1 MADGDAPTI
10 EQRQECKIRMLE
22 RRVRSQAE
30 ELRKLQ
36 AILIER
42 KDALRL
48 LGIAWSTRG
57 ADTMA
62 GEVTREELDRL
73 VKMVNRIH
81 LRLLNTEYRI
91 AYATVDDRLKAANAA
106 AWAKVTEIAGWRMDE
121 MRKREAAESEV
132 LRLRAE
138 LDGSKADG

>member
-22 RRVRSQAE
+22 RRVRGQAE

-42 KDALRL
+42 KQALNL

-57 ADTMA
+57 ADTRA
-62 GEVTREELDRL
+62 DAVTREELDRL
-73 VKMVNRIH
+73 VAMVNRIH
-81 LRLLNTEYRI
+81 LRHTNTEYRV
-91 AYATVDDRLKAANAA
+91 AYATVEERVRASERA

-121 MRKREAAESEV
+121 MRLRKEAEAEV
-132 LRLRAE
+132 ARLRAM
-138 LDGSKADG
+138 LDGPNG